1 MVRVIHRKR
10 KYKDKLKEVVIYLTN
25 LYDKYDDNQAFK
37 VDIRYTSG
45 SVLTYPVLEKGI
57 VEGLLTEKAIG
68 APYVMI
74 EGSNS
79 HTCIDLTKVEQIQV
93 ALPESKGDKE

>member
-1 MVRVIHRKR
+1 MFHREK
-10 KYKDKLKEVVIYLTN
+10 KDKLKEVVIYLTK
-25 LYDKYDDNQAFK
+25 LYDKYDDNQTFK

-45 SVLTYPVLEKGI
+45 SVLTYPALEKGI
-57 VEGLLTEKAIG
+57 VEWLLTEKAIG
-68 APYVMI
+68 LSYTMI
-74 EGSNS
+74 ESSNH

>member
-10 KYKDKLKEVVIYLTN
+10 KYKDKLKEVTVYLIDF
-25 LYDKYDDNQAFK
+25 YDKYDENQTFK
-37 VDIRYTSG
+37 VTIRYDSG
-45 SVLTYPVLEKGI
+45 SELIYPELEKGTM
-57 VEGLLTEKAIG
+57 EWLLTEKAVG

-93 ALPESKGDKE
+93 ALPESKG

>member
-1 MVRVIHRKR
+1 MIHRKR
-10 KYKDKLKEVVIYLTN
+10 KYRDKLKEVATYLTN
-25 LYDKYDDNQAFK
+25 FYDKYDDNQTFK

-45 SVLTYPVLEKGI
+45 SVLTYPALEKGI
-57 VEGLLTEKAIG
+57 IEGLLAEKAIG
-68 APYVMI
+68 VPYTMI
-74 EGSNS
+74 ESSNS

>member
-1 MVRVIHRKR
+1 MFHREK
-10 KYKDKLKEVVIYLTN
+10 KNKLKEAVIYLTN
-25 LYDKYDDNQAFK
+25 LYDKYDDNQMFK
-37 VDIRYTSG
+37 VTIRYDSG
-45 SVLTYPVLEKGI
+45 SELIYPELEKGTM
-57 VEGLLTEKAIG
+57 EWLLTEKAVG

-93 ALPESKGDKE
+93 ALPDSKDGDKE